1 MRVAIVAEYYPRR
14 RDPVVGVWAHRQA
27 VAARDAGAEVRVLA
41 MERPLPSLASLRGRP
56 GALLRELRGFATQPA
71 AEERDG
77 ITVELVRFV
86 SPPRERG
93 YARWHEWGRRP
104 LERALERLHR
114 EWPFDLVHAH
124 YAVPWAAAAH
134 PWASGRGVPLV
145 VSVHGGD
152 LLAPIL
158 QAPETR
164 ATAGGVLR
172 DAAAVICN
180 SRSTLDRAAA
190 LAGRAQ
196 HMRVVHLG
204 AEAPDPL
211 PPKRAE
217 PSIATLAHVIPR
229 KRHVDVLRALPE
241 LPGVHWVVIGD
252 GPELPLL
259 RTLAGDLGVADRVEF
274 LGQLE
279 HDAALRE
286 LARCHVMALPSEDE
300 AFGVAYAEALACGV
314 PAIGLE
320 YEGGPE
326 EIASLGD
333 GIVLAP
339 GRDPHELAN
348 IIRDLLADTDGLHHL
363 AMAARRT
370 AESRLSWQRCG
381 VETVAVYEA
390 AGRR

>member
-1 MRVAIVAEYYPRR
+1 
-14 RDPVVGVWAHRQA
+14 Q
-27 VAARDAGAEVRVLA
+27 
-41 MERPLPSLASLRGRP
+41 
-56 GALLRELRGFATQPA
+56 
-71 AEERDG
+71 
-77 ITVELVRFV
+77 
-86 SPPRERG
+86 
-93 YARWHEWGRRP
+93 WGRRP

-114 EWPFDLVHAH
+114 EWPFDVVHAH
-124 YAVPWAAAAH
+124 YAVPWAAAAQ
-134 PWASGRGVPLV
+134 PWASRRGVPLV

-164 ATAGGVLR
+164 ATAGAVLR

-180 SRSTLDRAAA
+180 SRSTLDRASA
-190 LAGRAQ
+190 LAGRAE
-196 HMRVVHLG
+196 HMRVVHRG

-211 PPKRAE
+211 PPKRPE
-217 PSIATLAHVIPR
+217 PSVATLAHVIPR

-348 IIRDLLADTDGLHHL
+348 IIRDLLADSDQLRLLG
-363 AMAARRT
+363 AAARRT

-390 AGRR
+390 AAR